1 MPFEPLPRIDHR
13 LYWVYE
19 LRTIIYNPRRC
30 ADLIHEAKE
39 AEDCG
44 SFKLF
49 NKRVGIF
56 DDYHARN

>member
-1 MPFEPLPRIDHR
+1 MLFKPLPRTDHR
-13 LYWVYE
+13 LYRVYE

-30 ADLIHEAKE
+30 VDLIHEAKE

-49 NKRVGIF
+49 NKRVSIS
-56 DDYHARN
+56 DDYYAYN